1 MKIAYDFQA
10 FSQRYG
16 GVALYFSKLA
26 AHIGSSLAQTR
37 VFAPIFQ
44 NRYVHSLP
52 ADMVEGKFLS
62 RYPRKTK
69 RFIWKFNQ
77 ILSSSKIKAWH
88 PDILHQTY
96 YGFSPESLGEKVRI
110 VTVYDM
116 IHELFPSSFLKN
128 DRTSLLKLNAI
139 NRADHIICISES
151 TRRDLINLTGI
162 DDKKVACIHLGV
174 DAVINKFDLPLI
186 PGYST
191 KPYLLFVGA
200 RTPYKNFIG
209 LLEAFASSTRLSK
222 DFDLYVLGGDVFAN
236 SELQKMSDLH
246 LSLDSVIHVNA
257 DLEDLNAYYQ
267 HASAF
272 IYPSL
277 YEGFGLPP
285 LEAMANGCP
294 VVSSNAG
301 PLPEVNGDAA
311 EYFDPADRGAMIE
324 AIENVVYS
332 ASRAKELQY
341 LGYTRASNYSW
352 GRCAD
357 QTYALYQRLL

>member
-26 AHIGSSLAQTR
+26 SNIRSSLAETR
-37 VFAPIFQ
+37 IFAPFFQ

-52 ADMVEGKFLS
+52 TQLVEGKYLAQ
-62 RYPRKTK
+62 YPYKSK
-69 RFIWKFNQ
+69 RIIWKLNQ
-77 ILSSSKIKAWH
+77 ILSSSKIGAWH

-96 YGFSPESLGEKVRI
+96 YDYSPASLGEKVRI
-110 VTVYDM
+110 ITVYDM
-116 IHELFPSSFLKN
+116 IHELFPNSFLAN
-128 DRTSLLKLNAI
+128 DRTSLLKLKAI
-139 NRADHIICISES
+139 NRADQIICISEC

-162 DDKKVACIHLGV
+162 DEKKVSCIHLGV
-174 DAVINKFDLPLI
+174 DAVTNTFDTPPNLQQ
-186 PGYST
+186 SN

-200 RTPYKNFIG
+200 RTPYKNFMG
-209 LLEAFASSTRLSK
+209 LLEAYANSTRLSN
-222 DFDLYVLGGDVFAN
+222 DFDLLVLGGDFFKN
-236 SELQKMSDLH
+236 YELQKMRDLH
-246 LSLDSVIHVNA
+246 LSPQKVKHVNA
-257 DLEDLNAYYQ
+257 DLGLLNAYYQ
-267 HASAF
+267 QASAF

-301 PLPEVNGDAA
+301 PLPEVNGNAA
-311 EYFDPADRGAMIE
+311 EYFDPVDRCEMIA

-332 ASRAKELQY
+332 ASRTKELQL
-341 LGYTRASNYSW
+341 LGYARSSTYSW
-352 GRCAD
+352 SRCAD

>member
-26 AHIGSSLAQTR
+26 AHIGSSLAQAR

-52 ADMVEGKFLS
+52 VEMVEGKFLS

-69 RFIWKFNQ
+69 RIIWKFNQ

-96 YGFSPESLGEKVRI
+96 YDYSPVSLGEKVRI

-116 IHELFPSSFLKN
+116 IHELFPDSFLKN
-128 DRTSLLKLNAI
+128 DRTAVLKLNAI

-162 DDKKVACIHLGV
+162 DEKKVACIHLGV
-174 DAVINKFDLPLI
+174 DAVINRFDLPLI
-186 PGYST
+186 PGYSF

-200 RTPYKNFIG
+200 RTPYKNFLG

-222 DFDLYVLGGDVFAN
+222 DFDLYVLGGDFFTN

-246 LSLDSVIHVNA
+246 LSLGSVIHVNA
-257 DLEDLNAYYQ
+257 DLDDLNAYYQ

-341 LGYTRASNYSW
+341 LGYARASKYSW

>member
-26 AHIGSSLAQTR
+26 AHINSSFAETR
-37 VFAPIFQ
+37 IFAPIFQ

-52 ADMVEGKFLS
+52 TQMVEGKFLAQ
-62 RYPRKTK
+62 YPYKSK
-69 RFIWKFNQ
+69 RTIWKLNQ
-77 ILSSSKIKAWH
+77 ILSSSKIRAWH

-96 YGFSPESLGEKVRI
+96 YDYSPASLGEKVRI

-116 IHELFPSSFLKN
+116 IHELFPNSFLAS
-128 DRTSLLKLNAI
+128 DQTSLLKLNAI
-139 NRADHIICISES
+139 KRADQIICISES

-162 DDKKVACIHLGV
+162 DEMKVACIYLGV
-174 DAVINKFDLPLI
+174 DAVIDRLDTSITPRDLA
-186 PGYST
+186 
-191 KPYLLFVGA
+191 KPYILFVGA

-209 LLEAFASSTRLSK
+209 LLESYASSARLSN
-222 DFDLYVLGGDVFAN
+222 DFNLLVLGGGFFTK
-236 SELQKMSDLH
+236 SELQKMRDLH
-246 LSLDSVIHVNA
+246 LSSQQVRHVNA
-257 DLEDLNAYYQ
+257 DLDLLNTYYQ

-301 PLPEVNGDAA
+301 PLPEINGNAA
-311 EYFDPADRGAMIE
+311 EYFNPADRSAMIE

-332 ASRAKELQY
+332 ASRAKELKSF
-341 LGYTRASNYSW
+341 GYAQFRKYSW
-352 GRCAD
+352 NQCAA